1 MLGWRKL
8 APLLDRGDVPGDIV
22 PGTLREA
29 SKPFARVAEGGDPIG
44 PKFVVAEGAEGRGAE
59 VGRGTGDGG

>member
-22 PGTLREA
+22 PATFREA
-29 SKPFARVAEGGDPIG
+29 SKPLDRVADGGDPIG
-44 PKFVVAEGAEGRGAE
+44 PKFEVARGAEGRGAE
-59 VGRGTGDGG
+59 VGRWTGEGG